1 MLSNSQLAIGVA
13 IGTGLPPTPGSGG
26 PAWRRLVG
34 AARIVR
40 AKVEDWRAARRL
52 MGADDAMFKDI
63 GVARGN
69 IDWAVRHG
77 RSERTPAAT
86 GDSVKMH

>member
-1 MLSNSQLAIGVA
+1 MLSKNPVVVRAI
-13 IGTGLPPTPGSGG
+13 LPQISGFDG
-26 PAWRRLVG
+26 RAWRRLFD
-34 AARIVR
+34 AARAVR
-40 AKVEDWRAARRL
+40 AKVEGWRASRRL

-77 RSERTPAAT
+77 RGERTPAAT